1 MEEKTYIFEGKTT
14 NEAIE
19 KGLKELKVSKNKVD
33 IKVLENEEK
42 RSFFSILSPRVV
54 KVEMKLKQNAEEH
67 SHSKTHTEKSIKTED
82 EITAQL
88 DNFLKEFINHLP
100 TKELTYTVK
109 KEKSTYLVEINGK
122 DAGYL
127 IGYRGDVLNSLQNIL
142 NNIVCKNSKERLKVI
157 LNIGNYRNKRAK
169 DLEILAE
176 KIANSVIKTGKSI
189 TLEPMTAYE
198 RKIIHTKLQNNEK
211 VKTYSIGEEPHRKVV
226 VDLK

>member
-42 RSFFSILSPRVV
+42 RSFFSILTPRVV

-82 EITAQL
+82 EITAPL